1 MSSAAA
7 IRASV
12 EAFHQSNGFGHTTA
26 DSFAP
31 WYLHKRFK
39 VAAQAAAGMAPG
51 GNHDFGI
58 DAFFLDRSGAAP
70 TLYLIQAKYSES
82 RSLIKKAVKE
92 FSKLV
97 HPLTHF
103 IYGREFAV
111 SQMNPVVHGLAA
123 ALSRFRAEDP
133 TAVARLAL
141 HFVVIH
147 LSEEEREAIDKDCS
161 SAVGELRQVLA
172 NQFGESLAD
181 HDVDWS
187 HDIPL
192 HLASSRSMFD
202 RQGEAQ
208 TIRFLGHQQPGSS
221 DTVHLSG
228 FGYLAD
234 LVDLYQTY
242 REALFARNV
251 RYFLS
256 NKQEKGPA
264 KYIRE
269 TLRRICAPVKA
280 KAPGNPAE
288 FAFYHNGITLH
299 AAKAEIKG
307 DLLELRSP
315 NVINGCQTIK
325 ASYLFRHVEHSTGK
339 AIDEAAWKGVVVPVR
354 VIVTADE
361 NLLRQVTVGL
371 NRQNQIRP
379 SAFRANEPEQIDLQN
394 RFAKAGVYYE
404 RQDHAFKN
412 IRSATP
418 HEIQDRFP
426 NSAKT
431 PIQMEELAQAI
442 ACAANS
448 PAVSAISNVGAL
460 FEDPMYARIFES
472 RRLESLPRLIL
483 LRNIFA
489 CSKAVARDLRSMNRK
504 LEPLQPGK
512 FSYVIARLCAR
523 YAIAY
528 RLNEVRQFS
537 VSVEQSFGPNHQLRK
552 LMVKWCGPHHT
563 KAISNI
569 PIFWADEA
577 SEGWISPT
585 DPGAVQKLLAYSA
598 VGEVDVFSPEHA
610 F

>member
-1 MSSAAA
+1 MSSAAT

-12 EAFHQSNGFGHTTA
+12 EAFHRSNGFGQTSA

-31 WYLHKRFK
+31 WYLHQRFK
-39 VAAQAAAGMAPG
+39 VAAQEAAGLAPG

-70 TLYLIQAKYSES
+70 TLYLIQAKYSENKP
-82 RSLIKKAVKE
+82 LIKRAVRE
-92 FSKLV
+92 FSKV
-97 HPLTHF
+97 VEPLAHF
-103 IYGREFAV
+103 INGREFAV
-111 SQMNPVVHGLAA
+111 SQMNPVVHGVAS
-123 ALSRFRAEDP
+123 ALSKLRAVDP
-133 TAVARLAL
+133 DAISKLAL
-141 HFVVIH
+141 HFIVIH
-147 LSEEEREAIDKDCS
+147 LCEEEREAIDRDCNAAIES
-161 SAVGELRQVLA
+161 LTQEVK
-172 NQFGESLAD
+172 NQFGENIANHS
-181 HDVDWS
+181 VDCLQE
-187 HDIPL
+187 IPI
-192 HLASSRSMFD
+192 HHVSGRSMFE
-202 RQGEAQ
+202 RQGDVQ
-208 TIRFLGHQQPGSS
+208 SIRFLGHQQPGNS
-221 DTVHLSG
+221 DTVHMSG

-264 KYIRE
+264 KHIRE
-269 TLRRICAPVKA
+269 TLRRICVPA
-280 KAPGNPAE
+280 KARTPSDPAE

-307 DLLELRSP
+307 GLLELRSP

-339 AIDEAAWKGVVVPVR
+339 AIDETAWKGVVVPVR
-354 VIVTADE
+354 VIVTADD

-394 RFAKAGVYYE
+394 RFSRVGVYYE

-426 NSAKT
+426 NSART
-431 PIQMEELAQAI
+431 PVQIEELAQAI

-460 FEDPMYARIFES
+460 FEDPTYARIFET
-472 RRLESLPRLIL
+472 RRLESIPRLIL

-489 CSKAVARDLRSMNRK
+489 CSKAVAGDLRKLNK
-504 LEPLQPGK
+504 NLEPMQPGK
-512 FSYVIARLCAR
+512 FRYVIARLCAR

-528 RLNEVRQFS
+528 RLNEVSQFS

-552 LMVKWCGPHHT
+552 LMVRWCGTYHT
-563 KAISNI
+563 KAVSNI
-569 PIFWADEA
+569 PIFWSDEE
-577 SEGWISPT
+577 SGGWISPT
-585 DPGAVQKLLAYSA
+585 DPNAVQKLLAYA
-598 VGEVDVFSPEHA
+598 GVGDVDVFSPEHA